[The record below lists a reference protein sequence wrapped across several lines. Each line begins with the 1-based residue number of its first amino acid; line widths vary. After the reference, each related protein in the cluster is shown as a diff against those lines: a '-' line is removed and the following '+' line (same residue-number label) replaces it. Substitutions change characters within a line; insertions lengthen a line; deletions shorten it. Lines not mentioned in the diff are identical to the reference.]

1 MSYLIRQKLL
11 RVIEKTIDYVSSQ
24 TMNEYRKVLAVL
36 LSDKIPNIRLL
47 ALKIVCG
54 NKKVTDKMVE
64 NYLYKLKDDP
74 DSEIKQ
80 IMKGVKVWSLIRWPF
95 KLSIY
100 NFPTV
105 KFDIFLL
112 FGPIFTT
119 VGNKLL
125 ILGFHTLIKIWK
137 TFFSWSCTLS
147 SWLPIFFPEV
157 SLFLI
162 WLPFQ
167 QSIWVWVILL
177 FWFLAL
183 TPNFWVYFL
192 LRGSY
197 FNLNFIFLL

>member
-80 IMKGVKVWSLIRWPF
+80 IMKGVKV
-95 KLSIY
+95 
-100 NFPTV
+100 
-105 KFDIFLL
+105 
-112 FGPIFTT
+112 
-119 VGNKLL
+119 
-125 ILGFHTLIKIWK
+125 
-137 TFFSWSCTLS
+137 
-147 SWLPIFFPEV
+147 
-157 SLFLI
+157 
-162 WLPFQ
+162 
-167 QSIWVWVILL
+167 
-177 FWFLAL
+177 
-183 TPNFWVYFL
+183 
-192 LRGSY
+192 
-197 FNLNFIFLL
+197 